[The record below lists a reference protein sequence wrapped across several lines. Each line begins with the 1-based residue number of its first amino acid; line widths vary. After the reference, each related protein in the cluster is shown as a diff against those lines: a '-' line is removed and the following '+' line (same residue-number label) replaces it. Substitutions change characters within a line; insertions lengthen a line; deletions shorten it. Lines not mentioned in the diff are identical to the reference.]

1 MKMAVSNTDK
11 KMLSRR
17 GFKKYAHNP
26 SIAIA
31 AENQVV
37 GTTRKILGN
46 ADSYI
51 IKSMQSDAEIEIG
64 GFYKKHRIDRTQF
77 VKMYITGIRN
87 TVGLSSAGG
96 KVFEIL
102 YDLIS
107 EKEMRK
113 PGRDDLILMHYEIVA
128 SDIMSRATFHRGI
141 TELLHREIIYESL
154 SQNAYFV
161 NIDFMF
167 NGNRLT
173 FISDYYL
180 EKKNTQWIE
189 QTLQLD

>member
-1 MKMAVSNTDK
+1 MAGEVSNTDK
-11 KMLSRR
+11 KMISRR
-17 GFKKYAHNP
+17 GFQKHLHNP
-26 SIAIA
+26 SIAVA

-37 GTTRKILGN
+37 GTTRKIIGN
-46 ADSYI
+46 EDSYI
-51 IKSMQSDAEIEIG
+51 IKSTKSDAEIEVG
-64 GFYKKHRIDRTQF
+64 GFYKKHHMDKTQF
-77 VKMYITGIRN
+77 VKMYISGIRN
-87 TVGLSSAGG
+87 TIGLSGAGG

-128 SDIMSRATFHRGI
+128 SDKMSRATFHRGI

-173 FISDYYL
+173 FINDYYL
-180 EKKNTQWIE
+180 EEKPTQWIE
-189 QTLQLD
+189 QDLPLE